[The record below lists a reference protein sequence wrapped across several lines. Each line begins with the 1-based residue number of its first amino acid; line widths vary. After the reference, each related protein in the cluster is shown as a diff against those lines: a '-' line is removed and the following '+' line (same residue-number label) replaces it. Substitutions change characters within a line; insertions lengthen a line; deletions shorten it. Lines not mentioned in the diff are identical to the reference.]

1 MKKTQPIDN
10 MVVEIVNRKNPGI
23 ENLAIT
29 LKVGDLTKA
38 RTARGESR
46 VGYGMQHGIPIIADT
61 TTGKGLAFPQR
72 DMRIFMDAA
81 AEGRFKPLIKMLGSG
96 EKRS

>member
-1 MKKTQPIDN
+1 MKETQPIDSRT
-10 MVVEIVNRKNPGI
+10 VEIINRKSPGI

-29 LKVGDLTKA
+29 LKVSDLTRAK
-38 RTARGESR
+38 TDKGESC

-61 TTGKGLAFPQR
+61 ATGKGLAFPQR

-81 AEGRFKPLIKMLGSG
+81 AKGHFKPLAKMMRG
-96 EKRS
+96 E